1 MDKKIEKKT
10 WTTKRI
16 LTVIGVGSIIGLFV
30 YSFAFMNTRSS
41 LNVETDR
48 LTISTVQEASFQEFI
63 QVTGTVQPINT
74 IFLDAIEG
82 GVIQRVLLESGTNV
96 QPGDSILILTNSALQ
111 LSVLNQESS
120 LFDQI
125 NNARNSRLN
134 IEQNSL
140 RLRQDLASAEYQV
153 QLLKPQYERQER
165 LYSQELISLQEFE
178 SIKDQYDF
186 EKKRYELTYESYLND
201 SLQNVTQLAQLN
213 DSERRMFR
221 SLTAVQGILDNL
233 VVKAPAEGQ
242 LTTGELQQGQSINQG
257 ERIGQVDQLDNFKIR
272 VGVDEFH
279 LSRISTGLAGSF
291 TFAGQEYDLS
301 ITKVYPVIE
310 NGQFQVDMEFVGTA
324 PANIR
329 RGQTVRIRLELGD
342 AATAIQLARGGFYQT
357 TGGSWVFVV
366 EEGGSRA
373 VRREVRFGRLN
384 PEYFEVISGLEVGDQ
399 VITSSYSTFGDNEVL
414 ILQ

>member
-1 MDKKIEKKT
+1 
-10 WTTKRI
+10 
-16 LTVIGVGSIIGLFV
+16 
-30 YSFAFMNTRSS
+30 
-41 LNVETDR
+41 
-48 LTISTVQEASFQEFI
+48 
-63 QVTGTVQPINT
+63 
-74 IFLDAIEG
+74 
-82 GVIQRVLLESGTNV
+82 
-96 QPGDSILILTNSALQ
+96 
-111 LSVLNQESS
+111 
-120 LFDQI
+120 
-125 NNARNSRLN
+125 
-134 IEQNSL
+134 
-140 RLRQDLASAEYQV
+140 
-153 QLLKPQYERQER
+153 
-165 LYSQELISLQEFE
+165 
-178 SIKDQYDF
+178 
-186 EKKRYELTYESYLND
+186 
-201 SLQNVTQLAQLN
+201 
-213 DSERRMFR
+213 MFR